1 MNNIV
6 ILIISG
12 IAYSKADNLESETYR
27 TEQHLDIVYVMGR
40 QSIGPLLLGS
50 AGHQSRQRNGAAAY
64 EHKIHTSHTIFD
76 NWKNA

>member
-1 MNNIV
+1 MHILSNIV

-27 TEQHLDIVYVMGR
+27 TEQYLDVVYVMGR

-50 AGHQSRQRNGAAAY
+50 AGHQSRQRNGTAAY
-64 EHKIHTSHTIFD
+64 EHKIYTSHTLF
-76 NWKNA
+76 